1 MKRRDFWMTIL
12 ICSTISS
19 AVTVFMY
26 DWSAPPPALALTRPL
41 LSEAL
46 PLSDLSEAEQIN
58 IEIYDRVSP
67 AVVNI
72 TSTSIEYNWFFD
84 IIPRRGIGSGILID
98 GEGHIVT
105 NYHVVEGAKHLEV
118 TLHDKTTLEAEKVGS
133 DPANDLAV
141 LKIKCPDTGCGHAR
155 LGESDGLRVGQNV
168 LAIGNPFGLENTL
181 TTGIISST
189 GRSLRTERGFVEN
202 VIQTDAAIN
211 PGNSGGPLLNTR
223 GEIIGINT
231 AIFSRSG
238 DSAGIGFAIP
248 VDTLARVLPDLI
260 EHGEVVRPWFG
271 VRGRALTSR
280 LAEALDAPVSEG
292 FLVERVEEGS
302 TADLARLRGGDRRV
316 VYGNSII
323 YLGGDIIV
331 EIDGQRVRDR
341 WDILRAFQDKRPG
354 EKVKLIS
361 YRKQRKR
368 ESLIDLVGRDGG
380 TKRIR
385 F

>member
-1 MKRRDFWMTIL
+1 M
-12 ICSTISS
+12 
-19 AVTVFMY
+19 
-26 DWSAPPPALALTRPL
+26 
-41 LSEAL
+41 
-46 PLSDLSEAEQIN
+46 
-58 IEIYDRVSP
+58 
-67 AVVNI
+67 
-72 TSTSIEYNWFFD
+72 
-84 IIPRRGIGSGILID
+84 
-98 GEGHIVT
+98 
-105 NYHVVEGAKHLEV
+105 
-118 TLHDKTTLEAEKVGS
+118 
-133 DPANDLAV
+133 
-141 LKIKCPDTGCGHAR
+141 
-155 LGESDGLRVGQNV
+155 
-168 LAIGNPFGLENTL
+168 
-181 TTGIISST
+181 
-189 GRSLRTERGFVEN
+189 EN